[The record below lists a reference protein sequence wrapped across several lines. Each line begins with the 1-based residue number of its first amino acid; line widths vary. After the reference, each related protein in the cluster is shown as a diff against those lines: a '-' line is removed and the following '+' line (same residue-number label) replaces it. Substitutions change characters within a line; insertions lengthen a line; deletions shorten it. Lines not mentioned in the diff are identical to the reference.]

1 METVESKV
9 DEKILPQ
16 KPMEE
21 NKKLTINDFELL
33 KTVGQGSFG
42 KVYQVCFLGRSKD
55 QVRMKETGKIYAM
68 KVLNKQRVIEY
79 GLSGSYSLD

>member
-1 METVESKV
+1 METVESKA
-9 DEKILPQ
+9 DETILPQ

-42 KVYQVCFLGRSKD
+42 KVFQVSFPRRCED
-55 QVRMKETGKIYAM
+55 QVRMKENGKIYAM
-68 KVLNKQRVIEY
+68 KVLNKQRVMEY
-79 GLSGSYSLD
+79 GLYGAYSLD